1 MEQEGPKEE
10 EVKKETDEQN
20 KIEDKKEEVKE
31 EVKDE
36 EKKEEKQEVK
46 EEEKQEVKEEEKKEE
61 KEEEK
66 KEDIQ
71 EKKDEDTQEKK
82 VEENK
87 QEKEEDTKEE
97 GNKEEKEEKKEEKEE
112 NKDKKGKKEKKKT
125 EKVNLILTIDEENNK
140 CVDCGKE
147 HPTKVSINNGV
158 IICEECALKHE
169 ELGYSISFVKD
180 IDDDFD
186 EYLLNFI
193 VFGSN
198 SKFKRFLEQ
207 EKVDA
212 NLPIEKK
219 YLTKAC
225 FHYRNNLR
233 NKVRGDKLQ
242 NQKNYEDPNEIEEN
256 PQNIYPEFENY
267 KIKAKVMHDGA
278 LKTKKNTKL
287 NKLGGSILSF
297 GKKMYGGIKT
307 GANFIEKKTEG
318 ATKSLKIGAG
328 FVGKQV
334 SHAYDAIKKNVI
346 KGQKNENTKE
356 EDSNKEN
363 PPDIEKNDNNVEG
376 GKPLEPGEEV
386 KEQNVEPQKEGN
398 ENEIQQQ
405 EKQDTDSNEEKI
417 DI

>member
-46 EEEKQEVKEEEKKEE
+46 EEEKQEVKEEEKKEDIQ
-61 KEEEK
+61 EK
-66 KEDIQ
+66 KEVIQ

-180 IDDDFD
+180 IDDDFN

-225 FHYRNNLR
+225 FHYRNNL
-233 NKVRGDKLQ
+233 
-242 NQKNYEDPNEIEEN
+242 
-256 PQNIYPEFENY
+256 
-267 KIKAKVMHDGA
+267 
-278 LKTKKNTKL
+278 
-287 NKLGGSILSF
+287 
-297 GKKMYGGIKT
+297 
-307 GANFIEKKTEG
+307 
-318 ATKSLKIGAG
+318 
-328 FVGKQV
+328 
-334 SHAYDAIKKNVI
+334 
-346 KGQKNENTKE
+346 
-356 EDSNKEN
+356 
-363 PPDIEKNDNNVEG
+363 
-376 GKPLEPGEEV
+376 
-386 KEQNVEPQKEGN
+386 
-398 ENEIQQQ
+398 
-405 EKQDTDSNEEKI
+405 
-417 DI
+417 